1 MNSFNDII
9 KPNPDFRKWRGWHH
23 LQLLVKD
30 KVNLRMEPMIYKI
43 FKNLDSIFSFAVAKA
58 HCDIPCKI
66 YDPIE
71 AQLGCLTIIRL
82 NDLLEE
88 LQNKDLNDFTAK
100 GQISRL
106 IAQKEEHGVK
116 VKEAIRVI
124 WGDYFKQPQIEQ
136 FPEIHDLVHK
146 IMMQASKAK
155 QNVDRQA
162 GVDLL
167 DQVNKFA
174 EIFWKTKNVSTYTAT
189 SPYPPN
195 QEVVYPDLKS

>member
-1 MNSFNDII
+1 
-9 KPNPDFRKWRGWHH
+9 
-23 LQLLVKD
+23 
-30 KVNLRMEPMIYKI
+30 MIYKI
-43 FKNLDSIFSFAVAKA
+43 LKNLDSIFSFQIVKA

-88 LQNKDLNDFTAK
+88 LLNKDLNDSTSK
-100 GQISRL
+100 GQLSRL

-136 FPEIHDLVHK
+136 FPEIHDLAHK

-155 QNVDRQA
+155 QNVDKQA
-162 GVDLL
+162 GLDLL

-174 EIFWKTKNVSTYTAT
+174 DVFWKTKNIATYRAI

-195 QEVVYPDLKS
+195 QEVVYPELKS

>member
-1 MNSFNDII
+1 MF
-9 KPNPDFRKWRGWHH
+9 H
-23 LQLLVKD
+23 
-30 KVNLRMEPMIYKI
+30 
-43 FKNLDSIFSFAVAKA
+43 KNLKFVDKFLHLPEAQA